1 MKCLPKTLAL
11 AFVVLASSP
20 ILAAAPVSP
29 LMGSWSLD
37 TSRMPMPPEQRPKSV
52 RFSFADAGDGKLS
65 VHVDIVYAPGS
76 EVHSVATVAPDGT
89 PAIVQNSPEADHVSV
104 KRPTPGVV
112 VMALQK
118 EGILVSTRIYAVT
131 PDGRG
136 LVETAVYPGENDVP
150 VMRSNCFTRVGQLA
164 AR

>member
-1 MKCLPKTLAL
+1 MTCLPKALAL
-11 AFVVLASSP
+11 AFVVLASPP
-20 ILAAAPVSP
+20 ILAAAPTQP
-29 LMGSWSLD
+29 LLGDWTLD
-37 TSRMPMPPEQRPKSV
+37 TSRMPMPPDQRPKSV
-52 RFSFADAGDGKLS
+52 RFAFADAGGGKLS

-76 EVHSVATVAPDGT
+76 EVHSVATVALDGS
-89 PAIVQNSPEADHVSV
+89 PAIVENSPEADHVSV
-104 KRPTPGVV
+104 KRPTPGIV

-136 LVETAVYPGENDVP
+136 LVETAVYPGDKDVP
-150 VMRSNCFTRVGQLA
+150 VMRTNYFTR

>member
-1 MKCLPKTLAL
+1 MTCLPKALAL
-11 AFVVLASSP
+11 AFVVLASPP
-20 ILAAAPVSP
+20 ILAAAPAQP
-29 LMGSWSLD
+29 LLGDWALD
-37 TSRMPMPPEQRPKSV
+37 TSRMPMPPDQRPKSV
-52 RFSFADAGDGKLS
+52 RFAFADAGAGKLS

-76 EVHSVATVAPDGT
+76 EVHSVATVALDGR
-89 PAIVQNSPEADHVSV
+89 PAIVENSPEADHVSV

-136 LVETAVYPGENDVP
+136 LVETAVYPGDKDVP
-150 VMRSNCFTRVGQLA
+150 VMRTNYFTRV
-164 AR
+164 R